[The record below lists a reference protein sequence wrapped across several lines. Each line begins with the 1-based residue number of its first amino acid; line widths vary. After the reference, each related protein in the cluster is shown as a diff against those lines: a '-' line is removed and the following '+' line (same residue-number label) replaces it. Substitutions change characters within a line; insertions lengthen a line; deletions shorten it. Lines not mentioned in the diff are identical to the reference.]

1 MDHTSCRLRLAA
13 IADAPAI
20 LEIYAQYMD
29 TPITFETELPSLEE
43 FEGRIRAITAEYPW
57 IVCEDETG
65 RIIGYAYGHKQL
77 ERAAYRWNAELS
89 EYLDSRVTSKGIGKR
104 MLLVLL
110 ELLKAQGIHT
120 VYSLVT
126 SPNLK
131 SDAMHNGGCPAAFCA
146 TPRYLIPLHQYDPG
160 NGKSASVADSYD
172 LPPGTDFYS
181 ADFRA
186 ECDVWPGWSY
196 LCTAG
201 G

>member
-110 ELLKAQGIHT
+110 ELLKAQKKALLSKLNKELRKGADESET
-120 VYSLVT
+120 LRQLEALQSGD
-126 SPNLK
+126 K
-131 SDAMHNGGCPAAFCA
+131 SECEERCDA
-146 TPRYLIPLHQYDPG
+146 
-160 NGKSASVADSYD
+160 
-172 LPPGTDFYS
+172 
-181 ADFRA
+181 
-186 ECDVWPGWSY
+186 
-196 LCTAG
+196 
-201 G
+201 

>member
-43 FEGRIRAITAEYPW
+43 FEERIRAITAEYPW

-126 SPNLK
+126 SPNVK
-131 SDAMHNGGCPAAFCA
+131 SDAMHNGCGFRTMGVCKNTGYKSGKWHDVTWYEKALLPYEDVPAEM
-146 TPRYLIPLHQYDPG
+146 IPIGEMEKETVDKIL
-160 NGKSASVADSYD
+160 AS
-172 LPPGTDFYS
+172 F
-181 ADFRA
+181 
-186 ECDVWPGWSY
+186 
-196 LCTAG
+196 
-201 G
+201 

>member
-89 EYLDSRVTSKGIGKR
+89 EYWTVGVTSKGIGKR
-104 MLLVLL
+104 ML
-110 ELLKAQGIHT
+110 
-120 VYSLVT
+120 
-126 SPNLK
+126 
-131 SDAMHNGGCPAAFCA
+131 
-146 TPRYLIPLHQYDPG
+146 PG
-160 NGKSASVADSYD
+160 A
-172 LPPGTDFYS
+172 
-181 ADFRA
+181 FRA
-186 ECDVWPGWSY
+186 FKGTGRPHRLQSGDKSEFEERCD
-196 LCTAG
+196 A
-201 G
+201 

>member
-77 ERAAYRWNAELS
+77 ERAAYRISGQSGDVEGH
-89 EYLDSRVTSKGIGKR
+89 RQT
-104 MLLVLL
+104 
-110 ELLKAQGIHT
+110 
-120 VYSLVT
+120 
-126 SPNLK
+126 
-131 SDAMHNGGCPAAFCA
+131 DASGA
-146 TPRYLIPLHQYDPG
+146 
-160 NGKSASVADSYD
+160 
-172 LPPGTDFYS
+172 
-181 ADFRA
+181 FRA
-186 ECDVWPGWSY
+186 FKGTGRPHSLQSGDKSECEERCD
-196 LCTAG
+196 A
-201 G
+201 

>member
-1 MDHTSCRLRLAA
+1 MDHTSAACVWPLSQMHLRLKFST
-13 IADAPAI
+13 
-20 LEIYAQYMD
+20 IYD

-110 ELLKAQGIHT
+110 ELLKAQGVHT

-126 SPNLK
+126 SPNVK
-131 SDAMHNGGCPAAFCA
+131 SDAMHNGCGFRTMSVCKIPA
-146 TPRYLIPLHQYDPG
+146 I
-160 NGKSASVADSYD
+160 
-172 LPPGTDFYS
+172 
-181 ADFRA
+181 RA
-186 ECDVWPGWSY
+186 ENGTMLPGMRKRCCHMRTY
-196 LCTAG
+196 RRR
-201 G
+201 

>member
-43 FEGRIRAITAEYPW
+43 F
-57 IVCEDETG
+57 EDETG

-110 ELLKAQGIHT
+110 ELLKAQGVHT

-126 SPNLK
+126 SPNVK
-131 SDAMHNGGCPAAFCA
+131 SDAMHNGCGFRTMGVCKNTGYKSGKWHDVTWYEKALLPYEDVPAEM
-146 TPRYLIPLHQYDPG
+146 IPIGEMEKETVDKIL
-160 NGKSASVADSYD
+160 AS
-172 LPPGTDFYS
+172 F
-181 ADFRA
+181 
-186 ECDVWPGWSY
+186 
-196 LCTAG
+196 
-201 G
+201 

>member
-110 ELLKAQGIHT
+110 ELLKAQGVHT
-120 VYSLVT
+120 VYSGKWHDVT
-126 SPNLK
+126 WYEKALLLYE
-131 SDAMHNGGCPAAFCA
+131 DVPAEM
-146 TPRYLIPLHQYDPG
+146 IPIGEMEKETVDKIL
-160 NGKSASVADSYD
+160 AS
-172 LPPGTDFYS
+172 F
-181 ADFRA
+181 
-186 ECDVWPGWSY
+186 
-196 LCTAG
+196 
-201 G
+201 

>member
-1 MDHTSCRLRLAA
+1 MDYTSCRLRLAA

-43 FEGRIRAITAEYPW
+43 FEGRIRAITTEYPW

-131 SDAMHNGGCPAAFCA
+131 SDAMHNGCGFRTMGVCRNTGYKSGKWHDVTWYEKALLPYEDVPAEM
-146 TPRYLIPLHQYDPG
+146 IPI
-160 NGKSASVADSYD
+160 GKMEKETVDKILAS
-172 LPPGTDFYS
+172 F
-181 ADFRA
+181 
-186 ECDVWPGWSY
+186 
-196 LCTAG
+196 
-201 G
+201 